1 MVPDLSFC
9 NAAAPSL
16 RAPPAPDCG
25 HEACLRHRIVEK
37 LLRRARVIIEHYR
50 RYNQPVDA
58 REVVRRTLATQPPEK
73 ILQYRA
79 LLEEAV
85 ESFIHGFR

>member
-1 MVPDLSFC
+1 MP
-9 NAAAPSL
+9 PSRRCPRRLRRL
-16 RAPPAPDCG
+16 RARGVLGPS
-25 HEACLRHRIVEK
+25 IVET

>member
-1 MVPDLSFC
+1 ML
-9 NAAAPSL
+9 AASL
-16 RAPPAPDCG
+16 
-25 HEACLRHRIVEK
+25 VEQ
-37 LLRRARVIIEHYR
+37 LFRRARVIVEHYR
-50 RYNQPVDA
+50 RYQQPVEA

-85 ESFIHGFR
+85 ESFLRGFR